1 MSLDLPKTVRFGT
14 GQVHCDLNAKLRPYQ
29 RDGVRFLWDRVGRDA
44 GGILC
49 DDMGLGKTVQV
60 IALLSALYEKS
71 GTSEDKRL
79 ISMMKLEDRRVEPS
93 LVICPGSVLCNW
105 ESELDTWGQF
115 YHLRYHRQE
124 RGATLTQARD
134 GRVEVVLTTF
144 DTVRE
149 YSESLNSVT
158 WKVVI
163 ADECHKIKE
172 VSSGVTR
179 ALKSLPARARV
190 GLTGTAL
197 QNKYEE
203 LWCLLDWANPG
214 CLGSMDHFKA
224 EFSQPMVRGFRQDAS
239 REELAIAR
247 RQQAKFNALK
257 KAWLIRRTKN
267 SVIADQ
273 LPKKTDQIM
282 FCGLSSFQRE
292 VFKYLLSHPDVQRIL
307 ASFDPCGCGKRK
319 PAHRCC
325 RKEMSKDKD
334 GKLQTILLQFMQ
346 IFLKVANHAALILPD
361 STSSSM
367 QVRLSFFAC
376 MSSYNNILG

>member
-1 MSLDLPKTVRFGT
+1 MSLDLPNTDRFGS
-14 GQVHCDLNAKLRPYQ
+14 GQIHSAFNAKLRPYQ

-60 IALLSALYEKS
+60 IGLLSSLYDKT
-71 GTSEDKRL
+71 GASEDKRL
-79 ISMMKLEDRRVEPS
+79 IAEMKLGDRRVEPS

-115 YHLRYHRQE
+115 YHLRYHRHE
-124 RGATLTQARD
+124 RNSTLTQARD
-134 GRVEVVLTTF
+134 GRVEVVLTTY
-144 DTVRE
+144 DMVRE
-149 YSESLNSVT
+149 HSDSLNSVT
-158 WKVVI
+158 WKVLI

-179 ALKSLPARARV
+179 ALKCLPVQARV

-197 QNKYEE
+197 QNNYEE

-214 CLGSMDHFKA
+214 CLGSMDHFKS

-239 REELAIAR
+239 KEELTLAR
-247 RQQAKFNALK
+247 AKQKKFNVLK
-257 KAWLIRRTKN
+257 KTWLIRRTKN

-292 VFKYLLSHPDVQRIL
+292 VYKFLLSHPEVKQIL
-307 ASFDPCGCGKRK
+307 ASFDPCVCGKRN

-325 RKEMSKDKD
+325 KKDVTKD
-334 GKLQTILLQFMQ
+334 GKLQATILHFMQ

-361 STSSSM
+361 STSSTM
-367 QVRLSFFAC
+367 QV
-376 MSSYNNILG
+376 